1 MFSKKKK
8 KIEISAP
15 SNFQHRV
22 HTGFDNSSNK
32 FVGLPRQWASLV
44 GDEAGSASPHRP
56 APLVDPSAITPT
68 DMLEMKPVVR
78 GDAVRK
84 KIVVTCLYVKMYCR
98 ASFFCSEKSVAS
110 FPLIV
115 FLGPIYSRWTAA
127 AINSISCSS
136 SSSSSSMLTCRPR
149 CSG

>member
-84 KIVVTCLYVKMYCR
+84 KIMVTCLYVKMYCR
-98 ASFFCSEKSVAS
+98 ASFFLFRKIRSK
-110 FPLIV
+110 F
-115 FLGPIYSRWTAA
+115 FH
-127 AINSISCSS
+127 
-136 SSSSSSMLTCRPR
+136 
-149 CSG
+149 